1 MTLEERARAYDDAA
15 DYGIDTSELSVEE
28 VAMRIEGL
36 WRS

>member
-1 MTLEERARAYDDAA
+1 MDDAA
-15 DYGIDTSELSVEE
+15 ADHEIDTSELSVEE